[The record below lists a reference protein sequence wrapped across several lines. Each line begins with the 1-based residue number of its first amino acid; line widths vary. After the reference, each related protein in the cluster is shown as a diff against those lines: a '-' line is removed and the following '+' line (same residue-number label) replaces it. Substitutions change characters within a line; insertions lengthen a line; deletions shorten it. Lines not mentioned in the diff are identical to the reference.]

1 MNSLLSGLLLFL
13 GGSLASA
20 AELASVDTS
29 KVKGIY
35 FVSLSIQVDVPA
47 AYARTILIDPERFMA
62 INPSVNRVEY
72 LPRRTGEYLGFRSTA
87 RSCAPFFCV
96 TYQNVMQMRL
106 RENQDIE
113 LQVEPAESDFE
124 YGKIV
129 WHIEALSK
137 DSSQLSFHAENK
149 PSFWIPP
156 LVGTAIL
163 QTQLVNDISETMR
176 NMECNYRG
184 SALCDTDSAADRE
197 EEKEDEF

>member
-1 MNSLLSGLLLFL
+1 MNLLFL
-13 GGSLASA
+13 GLLLCWGSTVASA
-20 AELASVDTS
+20 AALESVDTS
-29 KVKGIY
+29 KVNGIY
-35 FVSLSIQVDVPA
+35 FVSLSVRVDVPA
-47 AYARTILIDPERFMA
+47 SYARAVLIDPERFMA

-72 LPRRTGEYLGFRSTA
+72 LPRRTDEYQRFRSTA

-113 LQVEPAESDFE
+113 LQVEPTQSDFE

-129 WHIEALSK
+129 WHIEALDK
-137 DSSQLSFHAENK
+137 DSSRLSFRAENK

-163 QTQLVNDISETMR
+163 QTQLVSDISETMR
-176 NMECNYRG
+176 NMECNYREKTPCDI
-184 SALCDTDSAADRE
+184 ALARGIEDE
-197 EEKEDEF
+197 EDEF